1 MTYRSP
7 DWTTLFTRLVAVAT
21 GCALLMLASEP
32 ALAQAAGGLLTPVD
46 NILSQLVQALQGTIA
61 RSLAIIAVCFF
72 GYRALFGH
80 MSWYLAGTIIGG
92 IVLIFGAATIVD
104 AVKGAA
110 G

>member
-1 MTYRSP
+1 MTYRST
-7 DWTTLFTRLVAVAT
+7 DWTALYAPLVAISA

-32 ALAQAAGGLLTPVD
+32 ALAQTAGSLLTPVD